1 MGLPFF
7 PGIEG
12 DNVMSN
18 LNTLSMMSINIY
30 ARNKWGYVDEIDNK
44 IKRDKIYVNERGG
57 SYLSYTSKQG
67 A

>member
-1 MGLPFF
+1 
-7 PGIEG
+7 
-12 DNVMSN
+12 
-18 LNTLSMMSINIY
+18 MMSINIY